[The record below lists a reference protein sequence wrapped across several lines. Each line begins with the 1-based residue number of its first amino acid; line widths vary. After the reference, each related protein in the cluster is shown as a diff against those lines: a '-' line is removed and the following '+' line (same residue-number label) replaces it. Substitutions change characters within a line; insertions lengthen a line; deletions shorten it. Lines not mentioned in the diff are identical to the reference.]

1 MFISKDVISCVFR
14 FKLEIHM
21 WPQVREKRS
30 QTKREK
36 AAAAAVVA
44 VALTSLEGSTR
55 QTWAAG
61 SG

>member
-1 MFISKDVISCVFR
+1 MFIYKDVISCVFR

-21 WPQVREKRS
+21 WPQVRQKRS

-36 AAAAAVVA
+36 AAAAVVA